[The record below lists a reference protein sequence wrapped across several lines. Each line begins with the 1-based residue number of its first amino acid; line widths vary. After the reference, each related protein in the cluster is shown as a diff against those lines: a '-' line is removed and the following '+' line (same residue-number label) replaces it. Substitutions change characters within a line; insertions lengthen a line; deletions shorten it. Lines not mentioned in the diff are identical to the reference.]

1 MIGAWVYS
9 DTEIEK
15 ITFHYY
21 LDPLNYSEGRALSIS
36 TQGWVNLKKGWQ
48 VVNLSRGISYWD

>member
-15 ITFHYY
+15 ISFHFY
-21 LDPLNYSEGRALSIS
+21 LDPKNRNNSIALSIG
-36 TQGWVNLKKGWQ
+36 TQGWVHLKKGWQ
-48 VVNLSRGISYWD
+48 EVNLSRGIMQYD